1 MIKLILSFLLI
12 AVLFLPVSAVDIVS
26 KTEIDSLIEEDDAV
40 VLDETVICKLK
51 SKNRIEYFYSV
62 KVLIK
67 NNKAEGYGSVHLGES
82 EYVEVDDI
90 KGRLTDILG
99 NEIKILRKKD
109 ITESSMSSYSSYNHD
124 KTKSFKLF
132 HAKFPY
138 IIEYSYKLNIE
149 SLFFW
154 PGWVPQ
160 SDIPA
165 LKSSYKLVQDHPYPF
180 KTYSIG
186 LNIQPEK
193 SVEDGD
199 SVYYW
204 LAENI
209 PARADE
215 DFLPPEN
222 KVQMALL
229 FAPEYF
235 ELSGTSGSTK
245 SWKEL
250 GKWSWGLNK
259 DRFDLPQEA
268 QAEIKGLVE
277 GLTDTYEIIRV
288 LYKYLQSL
296 TRYVAI
302 EIDIGGWQPY
312 PAKETYKN
320 KYGDCKDLS
329 TLMVAMLRVAGIEAY
344 TADARMRDTG
354 EVIKEFPSSQFN
366 HVIAFVPL
374 ENDTLWLECTADFID
389 IHDMPYNIEDINALV
404 IKEDG
409 GELIHTPTAPSS
421 RNKWVSSIKADLN
434 CNLKSIF
441 VDSKIN
447 VSGKFKNNF
456 KRFFEIADSEDEKIV
471 LQKMFSEYVPNLAIN
486 QYEFDEVGDKVKNI
500 CLKFDGEYKKSFA
513 KTGSR
518 IFINPNF
525 FNRKTSSNIPDE
537 KVEDR
542 KYPIHFNYPY
552 QDIDSVEIKIPNVYQ
567 LEAAPEP
574 LLIDNSF
581 ARYET
586 KYKYE
591 NQQLYY
597 VRTFEYKTNHF
608 AKELYGEFVE
618 FLKTVIKN
626 DDAKFVFKK

>member
-26 KTEIDSLIEEDDAV
+26 KAEIDSLIEEDDAV
-40 VLDETVICKLK
+40 VLDKTVICKLK
-51 SKNRIEYFYSV
+51 SKNRIEYFFSV

-124 KTKSFKLF
+124 KTKSFKLL

-204 LAENI
+204 LVENI

-250 GKWSWGLNK
+250 GIWSWELNK

-320 KYGDCKDLS
+320 KY
-329 TLMVAMLRVAGIEAY
+329 
-344 TADARMRDTG
+344 
-354 EVIKEFPSSQFN
+354 
-366 HVIAFVPL
+366 
-374 ENDTLWLECTADFID
+374 
-389 IHDMPYNIEDINALV
+389 
-404 IKEDG
+404 
-409 GELIHTPTAPSS
+409 
-421 RNKWVSSIKADLN
+421 
-434 CNLKSIF
+434 
-441 VDSKIN
+441 
-447 VSGKFKNNF
+447 
-456 KRFFEIADSEDEKIV
+456 
-471 LQKMFSEYVPNLAIN
+471 
-486 QYEFDEVGDKVKNI
+486 
-500 CLKFDGEYKKSFA
+500 
-513 KTGSR
+513 
-518 IFINPNF
+518 
-525 FNRKTSSNIPDE
+525 
-537 KVEDR
+537 
-542 KYPIHFNYPY
+542 
-552 QDIDSVEIKIPNVYQ
+552 
-567 LEAAPEP
+567 
-574 LLIDNSF
+574 
-581 ARYET
+581 ET
-586 KYKYE
+586 
-591 NQQLYY
+591 
-597 VRTFEYKTNHF
+597 
-608 AKELYGEFVE
+608 
-618 FLKTVIKN
+618 
-626 DDAKFVFKK
+626 